1 MARSACGIYEALWL
15 ARLHQASAQALYL
28 HVPFC
33 VRKCSYCDF
42 SSWATPMG
50 DPLMGAYV
58 QALVRL
64 MRQAEAAGVLA
75 GCQTAYVGGGT
86 PTLLGS
92 GLSALVAEVRAC
104 CPDLREL
111 SCEANPDSLTD
122 DLLAQL
128 ADAGCTRL
136 SVGVQSL
143 CDEELAVLGRV
154 HTAEQAKDRLRAA
167 VASGLDVSCDLMCA
181 LPGQTDAS
189 WRHTLD
195 QAIACGVGHVSVYPL
210 QIEEGT
216 PFDER
221 YGEREQPWNDPEVQ
235 ADRMEAAAD
244 VLREAGFARYEVASY
259 ARPGRQCA
267 HNVAYWTAQPYLGLG
282 TGASS
287 MLTRE
292 AYERL
297 RNSAPQL
304 PQAPG
309 GIQRVR
315 LTCTD
320 DRHALAGARS
330 LADLHAGLE
339 FLSGPQAAA
348 EDLML
353 GMRLTDGVG
362 PGLLAHARAQL
373 GSGLDD
379 ALDWCVNQGLAAWHG
394 QSFVPTGQG
403 WLLGNELYGRLW
415 DLAPGEVLTSQA

>member
-33 VRKCSYCDF
+33 VRKCRYCDF
-42 SSWATPMG
+42 SSWATPVD

-86 PTLLGS
+86 PTLLDARLA
-92 GLSALVAEVRAC
+92 GLVTEVRAC
-104 CPDLREL
+104 CPDVREL

-128 ADAGCTRL
+128 VDAGCTRL

-143 CDEELAVLGRV
+143 CDDELAVLGRI

-181 LPGQTDAS
+181 IPRQTNES
-189 WRHTLD
+189 WRLTLD
-195 QAIACGVGHVSVYPL
+195 QAVSCGVGHVSVYPL

-221 YGEREQPWNDPEVQ
+221 YGEQEQPWNAPEVQ
-235 ADRMEAAAD
+235 AERMETAAD
-244 VLREAGFARYEVASY
+244 VLSGAGFARYEVASY
-259 ARPGRQCA
+259 AQQGKRCA
-267 HNVAYWTAQPYLGLG
+267 HNVAYWTALPYLGLG

-297 RNSAPQL
+297 RGWAPQL
-304 PQAPG
+304 PQAPD

-320 DRHALAGARS
+320 GRHAFAGARM
-330 LADLHAGLE
+330 LADLHVDLE

-362 PGLLAHARAQL
+362 PGLLAHAKAEL
-373 GSGLDD
+373 GQKLDA
-379 ALDWCVNQGLAAWHG
+379 ALDWCVAQGLAAWRG
-394 QSFVPTGQG
+394 QALAPTSQG

-415 DLAPGEVLTSQA
+415 DLAPGEVLQAQA